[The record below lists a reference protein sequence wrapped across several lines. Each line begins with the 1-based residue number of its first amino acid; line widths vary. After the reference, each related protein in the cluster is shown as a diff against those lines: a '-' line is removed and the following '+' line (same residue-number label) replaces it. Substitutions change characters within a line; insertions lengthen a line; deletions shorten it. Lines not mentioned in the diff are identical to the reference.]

1 MLVNTLIIG
10 GGPAG
15 IAPLLSAG
23 RSGSLERLLA
33 DGVAIVERTAT
44 IGPGRLGAYAVRSDS
59 TGKTLVSCVAEN
71 AHPTLAALMSHPAT
85 QAVAAYEGGSVPLTL
100 VARFMEVVGG
110 VLADLLRA
118 SGNAVFLGHEALGS
132 TRTVDG
138 LWQTRLRCLAN
149 GDETIVFSR
158 FLVLATGGHQPLS
171 YLTRRKIGGKPLLP
185 AHAAKLLQSDE
196 ALTPAGLAAIGARLA
211 AARNKRIAVVGSS
224 SSALACVHACLNATF
239 GRELGAGAVTLLH
252 RRPLRIFYPSAAD
265 ALAEGY
271 AEFGEDDICPISGFV
286 YRLSGLRLEARELVM
301 AARGVGGRPPEPRLR
316 LHQVGDAYDP
326 VALQVLDE
334 ADVVVGALGYR
345 ARGLP
350 LATAMEGAL
359 ALHGDRFGQPFVD
372 HECRVLDRGGKPIA
386 GLLGI
391 GLGTGFFSREIVGG
405 ELSFSGQTNSLWQWQ
420 NAVGGLIARQV
431 QQTQAVEHAAPV
443 ASAELSVLS
452 PLQAI

>member
-15 IAPLLSAG
+15 IAPLLSAS

-33 DGVAIVERTAT
+33 DGVAIVERTMT
-44 IGPGRLGAYAVRSDS
+44 VGPGRLGGYAVRSDS
-59 TGKTLVSCVAEN
+59 TGKTLVSCVTEN
-71 AHPTLAALMSHPAT
+71 AHPVLAALASHPAT
-85 QAVAAYEGGSVPLTL
+85 QAVAAFESGSVPLTS
-100 VARFMEVVGG
+100 VARFMEVVGAA
-110 VLADLLRA
+110 LAELVRA
-118 SGNAVFLGHEALGS
+118 TGNAVFLGHEALGS
-132 TRTVDG
+132 SQTVDG
-138 LWQTRLRCLAN
+138 LWQTRLRSLAN

-171 YLTRRKIGGKPLLP
+171 YLARRKIGGKPLLP
-185 AHAAKLLQSDE
+185 THAAKLMQSDE

-211 AARNKRIAVVGSS
+211 SARNKRIAVVGSS
-224 SSALACVHACLNATF
+224 SSALACVHACLNAAF
-239 GRELGAGAVTLLH
+239 GRELGAGSVTLLH
-252 RRPLRIFYPSAAD
+252 RRPLRIFYPSVAD

-271 AEFGEDDICPISGFV
+271 AEFGADDICPISGFV

-301 AARGVGGRPPEPRLR
+301 AARGIGARPSEPRLR
-316 LHQVGDAYDP
+316 LHQVSDAYDP
-326 VALQVLDE
+326 VALQLLDE

-350 LATAMEGAL
+350 LATAKAGPL
-359 ALHGDRFGQPFVD
+359 ALYGDRFGQVFVD
-372 HECRVLDRGGKPIA
+372 SECRVLDRRGKPIA

-391 GLGTGFFSREIVGG
+391 GLGSGFFSREIVGG

-420 NAVGGLIARQV
+420 NAVGGLIAQQV
-431 QQTQAVEHAAPV
+431 QRTQAAEHVAPV
-443 ASAELSVLS
+443 AGAGLSVLS